1 MNESPRRVGQD
12 ATGAEGQFQQ
22 RNSNASSAPFQ
33 SAEITAFTQ
42 RESKD
47 EIACKFLRSVLPE
60 LGYYVALIIISE
72 DRKENRFTTTI
83 AELWRIMKEADEA
96 GHTAYHA
103 CATFKEARY
112 DRKGTPGPERRFGR
126 TKHNAAWAKALW
138 ADIDVG
144 PKKPYADWR
153 EARKA
158 VHEFCRKAGLPLPL
172 FVLSGLGLHIYWP
185 LQHSIDRVTWER
197 YARGLKASFDKHGLH
212 VDRTS
217 TANIAAVLRTPGT
230 RHRKSGVREVLC
242 GSIVGPFPIEVFK
255 FLLESV
261 SSPKL
266 PRSNHGP
273 KLLTGELPA
282 HLALRP
288 RRNLAQ
294 IALTAMASRFEP
306 AIGSIIAERCTQLR
320 EFREKHGR
328 IPEPVWYAGLGV
340 LAHCVDGDQLG
351 HEWSSGDPRYTARE
365 TQDRL
370 DRVRQFGPTTCKRFR
385 DLNPAGCRRCPW
397 SQKISSPV
405 VLGRPSIAQGRRRWP
420 APRGMWFSIL

>member
-1 MNESPRRVGQD
+1 MNKSPRRVGQD

-144 PKKPYADWR
+144 PKK
-153 EARKA
+153 
-158 VHEFCRKAGLPLPL
+158 
-172 FVLSGLGLHIYWP
+172 
-185 LQHSIDRVTWER
+185 
-197 YARGLKASFDKHGLH
+197 H
-212 VDRTS
+212 V
-217 TANIAAVLRTPGT
+217 I
-230 RHRKSGVREVLC
+230 
-242 GSIVGPFPIEVFK
+242 
-255 FLLESV
+255 
-261 SSPKL
+261 
-266 PRSNHGP
+266 
-273 KLLTGELPA
+273 
-282 HLALRP
+282 
-288 RRNLAQ
+288 
-294 IALTAMASRFEP
+294 ASRAF
-306 AIGSIIAERCTQLR
+306 ERCCVVR
-320 EFREKHGR
+320 SSDHFR
-328 IPEPVWYAGLGV
+328 
-340 LAHCVDGDQLG
+340 
-351 HEWSSGDPRYTARE
+351 SSFSSFYSNPSA
-365 TQDRL
+365 
-370 DRVRQFGPTTCKRFR
+370 P
-385 DLNPAGCRRCPW
+385 LNY
-397 SQKISSPV
+397 
-405 VLGRPSIAQGRRRWP
+405 
-420 APRGMWFSIL
+420 RGQTMGQSY